1 MKTILASTV
10 MILLISSIFIPISSQ
25 NPYINRFSDH
35 MDKGYTFKDNMM
47 WSGVKRLTWFGNASD
62 PVILSDDNGNYDVVW
77 ADNRY
82 GNWDIYYLKITVN
95 GFKLVND
102 TRITSYSGK
111 DIKPSAAEYGDN
123 ICIVW
128 QRLINGIWSIYYAR
142 IYYGPDNISIEVP
155 PKPIHTGKYNS
166 TNPKIAV
173 DTRGFVFVVWQEYTG
188 TNWDIFYQKFDLN
201 GNPVFA
207 PINVSRDPSNSTDPA
222 LSIVSNQTVTYVH
235 IMWLD
240 DSTTPG
246 YSIFYRKLDC
256 CGYFLTPPRRLSV
269 VSPKTMVDL
278 QATENSIYTVFSCAR
293 ENSSYE
299 IIYTLLNSSGITLID
314 DTNLTPLDGI
324 DSTYPHIAFYQDRIF
339 LTYADLGTESV
350 KFALYTTSG
359 KITGSIF
366 NVSSAQ
372 SFTPDIAVSEKS
384 AGIVWVEEINSTM
397 FLFFRSAVFPD
408 IKVKNINLKLNENRA
423 NITVNIS
430 SDFNMNTY
438 VNCMIL
444 VDNDSFYSNA
454 VYITNSATVN
464 ASINVSG
471 GDHILTVI
479 VDPEHNIIDANFTNN
494 IANKTFFV
502 SVYSFRLY
510 APSAISL
517 SAGNYT
523 EVSAILINTGNMKDS
538 YSVHIVS
545 NSTEVLV
552 SPTWMNISLSPEQN
566 SFLNFTVYSK
576 LSSTPGAH
584 NLTVVIISAGSAKL
598 LSENITV
605 IITPLIQFSLEY
617 QSIYYFKPGTFG
629 NITLK
634 IKNIGTVNDTYRIY
648 AFQELNWPMEISNT
662 SENITPCNYKLINV
676 RLLVPNGIAAYSKNI
691 IQITVISNTT
701 GIIKNATVLIIV
713 APMKSA
719 YAYIVS
725 TSKNGSIYYINI
737 RVRNTG
743 NIAEVVNIHC
753 SGNFSDYAYISP
765 ASTLLEPEQWGN
777 ISISLYIPENTLAGA
792 YPVYIKGYCGDN
804 ETLFSLSVNVVVEPV
819 HRYTVEIERVSS
831 KNSISFD
838 MKIRNQGNVME
849 VFTIM
854 AVLKSKNITWVLRV
868 NNLNYTNETT
878 ITVEP
883 NSTVNIVIYPKT
895 QLPNGKYTLII
906 HIISGEGVSKNSTI
920 PFEISSKG
928 GFDIVSFF
936 FDNLIYITIL
946 AVAIGGLVAFI
957 RKRD

>member
-10 MILLISSIFIPISSQ
+10 LILLISSIIIPISSQ
-25 NPYINRFSDH
+25 NPYTVSLLNHSN
-35 MDKGYTFKDNMM
+35 KAYTFQDNLM
-47 WSGVKRLTWFGNASD
+47 WSGVKRLTWFGNASN
-62 PVILSDDNGNYDVVW
+62 PVILADNNENYDVVW
-77 ADNRY
+77 ADNRN

-95 GFKLVND
+95 GFKIVND
-102 TRITSYSGK
+102 TRITAYAGE
-111 DIKPSAAEYGDN
+111 DINPSAVEYGNN

-207 PINVSRDPSNSTDPA
+207 PINVSRDHSNSTNPA

-269 VSPKTMVDL
+269 VSPKTMMDL
-278 QATENSIYTVFSCAR
+278 KATENSIYTVFSCAR

-339 LTYADLGTESV
+339 LTYADLETQSI
-350 KFALYTTSG
+350 KFALYTSSG

-366 NVSSAQ
+366 NVSSGQ

-384 AGIVWVEEINSTM
+384 TGIVWVEQINSTA

-408 IKVKNINLKLNENRA
+408 LKVENINLKLNENRA

-430 SDFNMNTY
+430 SDFNMNAY
-438 VNCMIL
+438 VNCVIL
-444 VDNDSFYSNA
+444 VDNYTFYSNA
-454 VYITNSATVN
+454 VYITNFATVST
-464 ASINVSG
+464 SINVSG
-471 GDHILTVI
+471 GYHILTVI
-479 VDPEHNIIDANFTNN
+479 ADPEHNIIDANFTNN
-494 IANKTFFV
+494 IVNKTFFV
-502 SVYSFRLY
+502 SLYSFKLY

-538 YSVHIVS
+538 YTAHIFS
-545 NSTEVLV
+545 NSTDVLV
-552 SPTWMNISLSPEQN
+552 TPTWMNISLLPEQN
-566 SFLNFTVYSK
+566 GYLNFTVYSK
-576 LSSTPGAH
+576 LSSIPGAY
-584 NLTVVIISAGSAKL
+584 NLTIEIISSGSGKL

-605 IITPLIQFSLEY
+605 IITPLFLFSLEY
-617 QSIYYFKPGTFG
+617 QNLYYFKPGTFG

-662 SENITPCNYKLINV
+662 SENITPGNYKLINL
-676 RLLVPNGIAAYSKNI
+676 RLLVPNGTAAYSKNI
-691 IQITVISNTT
+691 IQMTVISNTT
-701 GIIKNATVLIIV
+701 GIVKNATVLIIV

-725 TSKNGSIYYINI
+725 TSKNSSIYYINI
-737 RVRNTG
+737 KVRNTG
-743 NIAEVVNIHC
+743 NIAEVINIHC
-753 SGNFSDYAYISP
+753 SGNFSDYTYISP
-765 ASTLLEPEQWGN
+765 ASILLEPGRWGN
-777 ISISLYIPENTLAGA
+777 ISISLYIPKNTLAGA
-792 YPVYIKGYCGDN
+792 YPVYINGYCSDN
-804 ETLFSLSVNVVVEPV
+804 ETLFTLSVSVVVEPI
-819 HRYTVEIERVSS
+819 HRYTVEIERVPS

-854 AVLKSKNITWVLRV
+854 AALKSKNITWVLKV
-868 NNLNYTNETT
+868 NDLNYTNETT
-878 ITVEP
+878 VMVGP
-883 NSTVNIVIYPKT
+883 NSTVDIVIYPKT

-906 HIISGEGVSKNSTI
+906 HIIPGEGNGKNSTI

-936 FDNLIYITIL
+936 FDNVIYITIL
-946 AVAIGGLVAFI
+946 AVAVGGLVAFI
-957 RKRD
+957 RKRE